1 MIGTFWFVRL
11 DEREMAEERS
21 LEMTEVLREGGR
33 RWRRQELPKLW
44 YFHNETRQQFIAID
58 SKYVH
63 TGGVLIL

>member
-33 RWRRQELPKLW
+33 R
-44 YFHNETRQQFIAID
+44 
-58 SKYVH
+58 
-63 TGGVLIL
+63 